1 MKSDVTRGALNE
13 LVKAGLLKKV
23 DGNRLCICE
32 PQYNSCLEC
41 PFVKIIGY
49 DEVDESDV
57 GMNVPEG
64 ELYIIPLDGVCD
76 KSGDALPNF
85 EILPDCSFLK
95 DAIKRRND
103 YEMRKK
109 RAKLERVRLLRE
121 SAENKIAMLANPLY
135 FK

>member
-1 MKSDVTRGALNE
+1 MKSDVVWGALDE
-13 LVKAGLLKKV
+13 LVKVGLLKKV
-23 DGNRLCICE
+23 DDENLRICE
-32 PQYNSCLEC
+32 PQYNYCLEC

-57 GMNVPEG
+57 GVGVPEG
-64 ELYIIPLDGVCD
+64 ELYIIPLDGVCG
-76 KSGDALPNF
+76 KSGDVLPNF
-85 EILPDCSFLK
+85 EILPNCSFLK
-95 DAIKRRND
+95 NAIKRQKD

-109 RAKLERVRLLRE
+109 QRKFDRVKLLRE